1 MGTLRVAR
9 LAEAKGTQI
18 HWAAREN
25 HWVKE
30 FWSSWTPVVY
40 SLRNEEDKGATPA
53 GPGPEA
59 SGQELELNLSN
70 YSAAAGPFEALLA
83 CIGQAPELVV
93 TLWSLPSKFG
103 NAEGP
108 VQLLSTGQCPANHT
122 QIRQGAQK
130 VIGRPSSGQSPA
142 KQAAAPGKESSVS
155 SLKAGMGRIRQPCH
169 PNFVH
174 RLSKARQGVQ
184 HSLGVNIR
192 RGQYR
197 GKQAQDRT
205 DGSLTCH
212 TEPAGQPVVTPAP
225 AAQSKPGRFGKLR
238 AKLTKPSEHA
248 EPELE
253 PESRLSSKLIGFKN
267 CLLKPSAKHQSG
279 LDASHNGA
287 SEATPS
293 FAPGSEFSPLDS
305 AYRFWALAAAGRDAA
320 AAASTASW
328 LALVLLV
335 AAAYKQAAW
344 YMLRSLCNIPSAQE
358 CQEKPPLLG
367 RSLSEVLLV
376 TLLLSPP

>member
-30 FWSSWTPVVY
+30 FWWDGSSHDQLWQTQ
-40 SLRNEEDKGATPA
+40 DKGATPA

-83 CIGQAPELVV
+83 CIGQAPGVRKAARV
-93 TLWSLPSKFG
+93 
-103 NAEGP
+103 
-108 VQLLSTGQCPANHT
+108 
-122 QIRQGAQK
+122 
-130 VIGRPSSGQSPA
+130 PSSALEGWH
-142 KQAAAPGKESSVS
+142 GGIE
-155 SLKAGMGRIRQPCH
+155 KAGIGGIGVTDNKRTKLGQGRIRQPCH